1 MIAKHTFSVDAAHS
15 GARLDV
21 YLARQLPTISRSR
34 LKQLIESG
42 HVTVDGRPSKPAEKV
57 HRGQKL
63 HVDVPPP
70 VPTHIRPEQIP
81 LDVLFEDRDLLVINK
96 PAGLVVHPGAGRS
109 SGTLV
114 NAIIARIPTLQ
125 GIGGVLRPGIVHRL
139 DKDTSGLLVVAKTS
153 AALAA
158 LQAQIASREA
168 SRRYLALVAG
178 VIADEEGT
186 IRARIGRHPRA
197 RTKMAVVPRG
207 REAITRYRVLER
219 FARHTLIEAQLVTGR
234 THQIRVHFAHLG
246 HPVVGDATYAARRD
260 EFGLGR
266 QALHAYRL
274 QFRHPTTGEELVFDA
289 PLPPDLADALARARA
304 GEGSG
309 PAPRKRRSKSKP

>member
-1 MIAKHTFSVDAAHS
+1 MIARHTFSVDAPSS

-21 YLARQLPTISRSR
+21 YLARRLPAISRSR
-34 LKQLIESG
+34 LKQLIGSG

-57 HRGQKL
+57 HRGQTV

-70 VPTHIRPEQIP
+70 VPTHIQPEEIP

-96 PAGLVVHPGAGRS
+96 PAGLVVHPGAGRPG
-109 SGTLV
+109 GTLV

-153 AALAA
+153 AALTA
-158 LQAQIASREA
+158 LQAQIASRA
-168 SRRYLALVAG
+168 VSRRYLALVAG
-178 VIADEEGT
+178 VIAEKTGT
-186 IRARIGRHPRA
+186 IQAPIGRHPRL

-207 REAITRYRVLER
+207 REAITRYHVVER
-219 FARHTLIEAQLVTGR
+219 FARHTLVEAQLVTGR

-260 EFGLGR
+260 GLGLRR

-274 QFRHPTTGEELVFDA
+274 QFRHPTTGEELVFEA
-289 PLPPDLADALARARA
+289 PLPADLVNAIARASA

-309 PAPRKRRSKSKP
+309 PIPRKSRSTS